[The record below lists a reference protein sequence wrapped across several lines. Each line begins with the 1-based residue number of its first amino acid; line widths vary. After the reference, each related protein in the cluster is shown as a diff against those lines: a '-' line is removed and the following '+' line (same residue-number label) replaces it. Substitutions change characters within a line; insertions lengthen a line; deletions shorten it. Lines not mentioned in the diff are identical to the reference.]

1 MSWDKNLWGEG
12 GGDYNA
18 SGIAPDGTID
28 PLRKQVA
35 MFAHLMPNMTRE
47 NADEIYQDM
56 KAKGFKGMKDGGVVR
71 GVGCAVRGHGKG
83 KMV

>member
-1 MSWDKNLWGEG
+1 MSWDNGPWGKS
-12 GGDYNA
+12 GDYNA

-35 MFAHLMPNMTRE
+35 RFAHMFPNFTRE
-47 NADEIYQDM
+47 AADEMYRGM
-56 KAKGFKGMKDGGVVR
+56 KSKGFEAMKGGGVVR
-71 GVGCAVRGHGKG
+71 GVGCAARGHGKG